1 MLLTFKELYRG
12 GSTDIIKISHLM
24 HVVYFLLTR
33 FQMDFWCG
41 DAYIEAGFPLP
52 ATARALEGSE
62 AQLLLHSKTIIYNLC
77 APLLPNKTPMYTTEY
92 KTLDKSEQCV
102 ILQGKRHIMEG

>member
-33 FQMDFWCG
+33 FQMDFMW
-41 DAYIEAGFPLP
+41 LK
-52 ATARALEGSE
+52 
-62 AQLLLHSKTIIYNLC
+62 LLFTSFKEKEKEKEKN
-77 APLLPNKTPMYTTEY
+77 NK
-92 KTLDKSEQCV
+92 
-102 ILQGKRHIMEG
+102 